1 MCESCLSLPLGV
13 AVSMESHPWLGLVD
27 CVEVDGD
34 PVNRY
39 EHYCCVSC
47 QTRWIRYVD
56 RWGTGHGVPAGR
68 AILRRVG
75 YIAQIARAVCVRA
88 GELRR
93 DFLAAQGPVRGPAA
107 HARQRWRLL
116 FLAAKVP
123 LRNANSAATAASN
136 GSAVSSIHIS

>member
-56 RWGTGHGVPAGR
+56 RWGTDMGFRLGEQSYD
-68 AILRRVG
+68 VG
-75 YIAQIARAVCVRA
+75 IDIAQIARAVCVRA

-107 HARQRWRLL
+107 HARQLGGGFSFWPPKCRC
-116 FLAAKVP
+116 
-123 LRNANSAATAASN
+123 ANSAATAASN

>member
-1 MCESCLSLPLGV
+1 MVSLSELTVLDLLIRICAEAEAHSDGASARSRRRGAPGPEGEPASGEARAASMCESCLSLPLGV

-56 RWGTGHGVPAGR
+56 RWGTDMGFR
-68 AILRRVG
+68 L
-75 YIAQIARAVCVRA
+75 
-88 GELRR
+88 GEQSY
-93 DFLAAQGPVRGPAA
+93 DV
-107 HARQRWRLL
+107 
-116 FLAAKVP
+116 
-123 LRNANSAATAASN
+123 
-136 GSAVSSIHIS
+136 

>member
-1 MCESCLSLPLGV
+1 MVSLSELTVLDLLIRICAEAEAHSDARARSRRRGAPGPEGEPASGEARAASMCESCLSLPLGV

-56 RWGTGHGVPAGR
+56 RWGTDMGFR
-68 AILRRVG
+68 L
-75 YIAQIARAVCVRA
+75 
-88 GELRR
+88 GEQSY
-93 DFLAAQGPVRGPAA
+93 DV
-107 HARQRWRLL
+107 
-116 FLAAKVP
+116 
-123 LRNANSAATAASN
+123 
-136 GSAVSSIHIS
+136 